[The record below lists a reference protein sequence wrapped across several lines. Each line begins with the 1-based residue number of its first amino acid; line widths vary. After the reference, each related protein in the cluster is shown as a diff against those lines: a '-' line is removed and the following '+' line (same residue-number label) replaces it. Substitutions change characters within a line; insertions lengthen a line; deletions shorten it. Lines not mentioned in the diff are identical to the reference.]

1 MRRLIIALLS
11 IAVAIQP
18 SIGANRRT
26 AGTVRQEKQE
36 TAKKIDRT
44 RRQIKDNLAQTRR
57 ELAKLNSIQ
66 GEMKVYRGKSAKL
79 RKEAEV
85 LGARR
90 KALSDSID
98 KNTQRIDAIKASYE
112 KALIALR
119 NQRHTP
125 DAAFIF
131 SSESFGQ
138 ARSRARYLKE
148 LSKWQKEKAG
158 ALRAASDELATQKER
173 LENVQKQLLANID
186 SLRIVE
192 ERLAGQK
199 DKANA
204 IVGSLKRQSK
214 NLNQVLAD
222 QERIAKNLD
231 RELNRIIEEEAR
243 KAKEEKTKKQSGKPA
258 SPKEKART
266 EADVKLSGSFANN
279 KGRLPWP
286 IDRSA
291 TIVSDF
297 GRHTHSDYSKVE
309 IQNNGIDFESAVG
322 SQATAVFPGTVS
334 MIIVMEGYEN
344 VVLIRHGD
352 YLTVYAGIEA
362 LKVRKGQEVSAGQ
375 AIGSIA
381 QDAASGKAKL
391 HFGVRHE
398 KEKLDPSQWLR
409 Q

>member
-11 IAVAIQP
+11 IAIAIQP
-18 SIGANRRT
+18 GIGANRRT

-66 GEMKVYRGKSAKL
+66 GEMKIYRIKANKL
-79 RKEAEV
+79 RKEADV
-85 LGARR
+85 LGCRR
-90 KALSDSID
+90 KALSDSINT
-98 KNTQRIDAIKASYE
+98 NTQRIDAIKASYE
-112 KALIALR
+112 KALLALR
-119 NQRHTP
+119 SQRHTP
-125 DAAFIF
+125 DAAFVF

-138 ARSRARYLKE
+138 ARSRTRYLKE
-148 LSKWQKEKAG
+148 LSKWQKEKAN
-158 ALRAASDELATQKER
+158 ALRTASEELATQKEK
-173 LENVQKQLLANID
+173 LDAVQKQLLANINN
-186 SLRIVE
+186 LRSVE

-199 DKANA
+199 DKADA

-214 NLNQVLAD
+214 NLNKVLAD

-243 KAKEEKTKKQSGKPA
+243 KAKEEKTKKQNGKTETA
-258 SPKEKART
+258 KEKAKT
-266 EADVKLSGSFANN
+266 EADIKLSGSFANN
-279 KGRLPWP
+279 KGHLPWP
-286 IDRSA
+286 VDRSA

-297 GRHTHSDYSKVE
+297 GRHTHTDYSKVE

-334 MIIVMEGYEN
+334 MIIVMEGYDN

-352 YLTVYAGIEA
+352 YLTVYAGIDG
-362 LKVRKGQEVSAGQ
+362 LKVRKGQNVAAGQ

-391 HFGVRHE
+391 HFEVRHE

>member
-1 MRRLIIALLS
+1 MKIYRIK
-11 IAVAIQP
+11 
-18 SIGANRRT
+18 AN
-26 AGTVRQEKQE
+26 
-36 TAKKIDRT
+36 
-44 RRQIKDNLAQTRR
+44 
-57 ELAKLNSIQ
+57 
-66 GEMKVYRGKSAKL
+66 KL
-79 RKEAEV
+79 RKEADV
-85 LGARR
+85 LGCRR
-90 KALSDSID
+90 KALSDSINT
-98 KNTQRIDAIKASYE
+98 NTQRIDAIKASYE
-112 KALIALR
+112 KALLALR

-125 DAAFIF
+125 DAAFVF

-138 ARSRARYLKE
+138 ARSRVRYLKE
-148 LSKWQKEKAG
+148 LSKWQKEKAN
-158 ALRAASDELATQKER
+158 ALRIASEELATQKEK
-173 LENVQKQLLANID
+173 LDAVQKQILANINN
-186 SLRIVE
+186 LRSVE

-199 DKANA
+199 DKADA

-214 NLNQVLAD
+214 NLNKVLAD

-243 KAKEEKTKKQSGKPA
+243 KAKEEKTKKQNGKTETA
-258 SPKEKART
+258 KEKAKT
-266 EADVKLSGSFANN
+266 EADIKLSGSFANN

-286 IDRSA
+286 VDRSA

-297 GRHTHSDYSKVE
+297 GRHTHTDYSKVE

-334 MIIVMEGYEN
+334 MIIVMEGYDN

-352 YLTVYAGIEA
+352 YLTVYAGIDG
-362 LKVRKGQEVSAGQ
+362 LKVRKGQNVAAGQ

-391 HFGVRHE
+391 HFEVRH
-398 KEKLDPSQWLR
+398 EKLDPSQWLR